1 MPRTDHRLVTDDGE
15 TLSVYTW
22 VPDGDSRGL
31 VQIVHGLAE
40 HARRYDAV
48 AEALVDAGW
57 AVVAHDQ
64 RGHGAT
70 AASDAELGH
79 YADEGGW
86 RRVIDD
92 VRAVRAFGRER
103 APDGPIVLLG
113 HSGGSFVSLSDQIDA
128 PGTVDRLILSGSNRG
143 GGALVKAG
151 IWIAKLERRRQ
162 GRRGKSAL
170 VDFLSFG
177 SFNKAFEPT
186 RTKFD
191 WLSRDPAQVDRYVAD
206 PRCGFWCSNQLWID
220 LLEALIDLGRAER
233 LRRLPKTLPVYL
245 LCGALDPVSDA
256 SKGVVALGQQ
266 LKAAGLEDVTVK
278 VYPEGRHEMFNETN
292 RDEVVG
298 DLVGWLDERDRR

>member
-1 MPRTDHRLVTDDGE
+1 MPRTDHSLDTDDGHA
-15 TLSVYTW
+15 LAVYTW
-22 VPDGDSRGL
+22 TPDAEPRGL

-40 HARRYDAV
+40 HARRYDAI
-48 AEALVDAGW
+48 AEALTDAGW

-64 RGHGAT
+64 RGHGQTAT
-70 AASDAELGH
+70 DETLGH

-86 RRVIDD
+86 RRVVED

-103 APDGPIVLLG
+103 APEGPVVLLG

-128 PGTVDRLILSGSNRG
+128 PGTVDRLILSGSNQG

-151 IWIAKLERRRQ
+151 IWVAKLERLRQ
-162 GRRGKSAL
+162 GPRGKSAV

-177 SFNKAFEPT
+177 SFNKAFEPA

-191 WLSRDPAQVDRYVAD
+191 WLSRDPAQVDRYVDD
-206 PRCGFWCSNQLWID
+206 PRCGFLCSNQLWID
-220 LLEALIDLGRAER
+220 LLGALIELGRIDR

-245 LCGALDPVSDA
+245 FCGALDPVSDA
-256 SKGVVALGQQ
+256 SKGVVALGDQ
-266 LKAAGLEDVTVK
+266 LRAAGLEDVTVK

-292 RDEVVG
+292 RDEVVA
-298 DLVGWLDERDRR
+298 DLLAWLAR